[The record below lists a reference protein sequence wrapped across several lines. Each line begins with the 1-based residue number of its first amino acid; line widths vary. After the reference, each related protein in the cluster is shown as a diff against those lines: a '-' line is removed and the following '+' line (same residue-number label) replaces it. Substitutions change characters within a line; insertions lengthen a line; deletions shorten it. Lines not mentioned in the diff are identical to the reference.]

1 MIEPQTIANI
11 PLFRDLSREHIDLLA
26 SCARSQTY
34 RTGDI
39 LWMRGETA
47 GSFHIVLMGRVK
59 IFRSSSEGKEQ
70 TVYLFGPGEPFC
82 LCSGFDS
89 RSVQPASAQALEP
102 TRVLSLAW
110 ECLSR
115 TTIEHPLLLLK
126 IVQIL
131 SRRLKEAMDMVDALS
146 LREIPS
152 RLALFLVHSCGQD
165 KGTVTFEVSHRE
177 IAKIIG
183 TTPETLSRVLKRLAD
198 ERIIATAERTVTVL
212 DRKRLLE
219 LAGEDH
225 DPKTW

>member
-1 MIEPQTIANI
+1 
-11 PLFRDLSREHIDLLA
+11 
-26 SCARSQTY
+26 
-34 RTGDI
+34 
-39 LWMRGETA
+39 
-47 GSFHIVLMGRVK
+47 
-59 IFRSSSEGKEQ
+59 
-70 TVYLFGPGEPFC
+70 
-82 LCSGFDS
+82 
-89 RSVQPASAQALEP
+89 
-102 TRVLSLAW
+102 
-110 ECLSR
+110 
-115 TTIEHPLLLLK
+115 
-126 IVQIL
+126 
-131 SRRLKEAMDMVDALS
+131 MDMVDALS

-165 KGTVTFEVSHRE
+165 KGTVTFEVSQRE